1 MGIITTTEQAL
12 IDATKTAFKG
22 TLRSVKPV
30 PGPITLDVLQQMIA
44 ASPAVHLAFLGG
56 RAPKDYDAPHIQGRW
71 SAYITSKNA
80 GGGLARLHGDPTEI
94 GVYEIVERL
103 APTIHNLTIEGA
115 GTCQLIDVQNLFSL
129 QLQQRL
135 GAALWAV
142 VFEVPMPF
150 PDEIDTAI
158 LDDFVTFD
166 AQYDITPMETAA
178 EHQKWLQEP
187 PDYGASKPDAADEL
201 TDLDL

>member
-1 MGIITTTEQAL
+1 MGIIITTEQAL
-12 IDATKTAFKG
+12 LEATKKAFKS
-22 TLRSVKPV
+22 TLRAVKPV
-30 PGPITLDVLQQMIA
+30 PGPITIDVLQQMIG

-56 RAPKDYDAPHIQGRW
+56 RASGDHGDPRIQGRW

-80 GGGLARLHGDPTEI
+80 SGGLARLHGDPTEI
-94 GVYEIVERL
+94 GIYDIVERL
-103 APTIHNLTIEGA
+103 APTLHHLVIEGA
-115 GTCQLIDVQNLFSL
+115 GSCRLIDVQNFFSL
-129 QLQQRL
+129 QLQQKL

-150 PDEIDTAI
+150 PDEIETAS
-158 LDDFVTFD
+158 LDDFITFD
-166 AQYDITPMETAA
+166 AQYDVDPMETAA

-187 PDYGASKPDAADEL
+187 PDYNVSQPDAADEL